1 MYKGVQIQRNR
12 RGISMNILISAV
24 GGQGALL
31 ASRVI
36 GKLAQNLGLDVKV
49 SEVHGMSQRGGSVV
63 TYVKFGEKIYSPIV
77 EKGTA
82 DVILAFEMLEG
93 ARYAE
98 FLKKNGTL
106 IINNQRIEPMPVITG
121 AMEYPESLEE
131 ELSQL
136 PIKLIITDA
145 VELASKAGS
154 FRTTNLVL
162 IGILAAISKI
172 PKEEWE
178 KAISETVP
186 SSLLEVNVKA
196 FELGYNLKND

>member
-1 MYKGVQIQRNR
+1 
-12 RGISMNILISAV
+12 MNILISAV

-31 ASRVI
+31 ASRII

-63 TYVKFGEKIYSPIV
+63 TYVKFGKKIYSPIV

-93 ARYAE
+93 GRYAE

-106 IINNQRIEPMPVITG
+106 IISNQRIEPMPVITG

-145 VELASKAGS
+145 IELASKAGNVRS
-154 FRTTNLVL
+154 TNLVL

-172 PKEEWE
+172 SKEEWE

-186 SSLLEVNVKA
+186 SSLLEVNLKA